1 MSELARVNRLYD
13 LHKEL
18 STICADMNTRGFY
31 FREDNRQMMEVLLK
45 QQIQEAID
53 NWRAVLKLPD
63 TVPCTPSSMRASLF
77 TRHAKAGI
85 ECSDMPDPVNVPD
98 WTNPAKEMI
107 SIKKQPLLRLIVS
120 PHATPEVIAKVEAW
134 WKFKKAEKKLG
145 FVQSKDMLADVNWE
159 DSRIRPPWNSC
170 GTDTGRFSAG
180 YMLTIPQD
188 CRCMF
193 GPSPYRVLV
202 HADKKQLEIRVM
214 ACVAADTTLQNIILS
229 GKDLYEE
236 EARLYYNIPPNEKVK
251 KPVRQS
257 AKIGRLARQYGAQ
270 EKTCLSQAIAQD
282 RTMTISRMRAII
294 AKFDATYH
302 RTVSY
307 WDEETKRVALAG
319 YSESRLLQR
328 RRVYPRMPDL
338 SEIANWP
345 IQATASDIMNQEFIE
360 LYYRL
365 KRECP
370 TAYLVGQFHD
380 AVDVECDENDVD
392 KVSAIV
398 MEIMH
403 RNWTVNGIDFP
414 FGIDLKVAYHSRG
427 DTWADV

>member
-1 MSELARVNRLYD
+1 VSDARITKLYN

-18 STICADMNTRGFY
+18 STICADMNSRGFY
-31 FREDNRQMMEVLLK
+31 FHNENRLTMEYLLQ
-45 QQIQEAID
+45 QQIEEAKA
-53 NWRAVLKLPD
+53 NWREVCCIPD
-63 TVPCTPSSMRASLF
+63 AVPCTPSTMRAVLF
-77 TRHAKAGI
+77 SRHAKAGI
-85 ECSDMPDPVNVPD
+85 QCENMPDPVNIPD
-98 WTNPAKEMI
+98 WTNPAKETI

-120 PHATPEVIAKVEAW
+120 PHATPSVIAKVEAW

-145 FVQSKDMLADVNWE
+145 FVQSEDMLADVDW
-159 DSRIRPPWNSC
+159 DVSRIRPPWNSC

-188 CRCMF
+188 CRFMF
-193 GPSPYRVLV
+193 GAAPGRALI

-214 ACVAADTTLQNIILS
+214 ACVAADDTLQKIILS

-236 EARLYYNIPPNEKVK
+236 EARIYYNIPADEKIK
-251 KPVRQS
+251 KAVRNS

-282 RTMTISRMRAII
+282 RTMTITRMRSII
-294 AKFDATYH
+294 HKFDTTYH

-307 WDEETKRVALAG
+307 WGEETKRVAAAG

-345 IQATASDIMNQEFIE
+345 IQSTASDIMNFEFIE

-365 KRECP
+365 KEECP

-380 AVDVECDENDVD
+380 AVDVECDEDDID
-392 KVSAIV
+392 KVRKIIMEV
-398 MEIMH
+398 MN
-403 RNWTVNGIDFP
+403 RNWIVNGFDFP
-414 FGIDLKVAYHSRG
+414 FFVDVKIAVNSRG